1 MGAHF
6 LAESAH
12 YEDETIADKTDRLEQ
27 IIEQLENGDVA
38 LERANELHAEGTEL
52 IAELESEL
60 AVGDGE
66 VIDR

>member
-1 MGAHF
+1 MK
-6 LAESAH
+6 
-12 YEDETIADKTDRLEQ
+12 DETIADKTDRLEQ
-27 IIEQLENGDVA
+27 IIEQLENGDVS

>member
-1 MGAHF
+1 MK
-6 LAESAH
+6 
-12 YEDETIADKTDRLEQ
+12 DETIADKTDRLEQ
-27 IIEQLENGDVA
+27 IIQQLENGDVS

>member
-1 MGAHF
+1 MK
-6 LAESAH
+6 
-12 YEDETIADKTDRLEQ
+12 DETIADKTDRLEQ
-27 IIEQLENGDVA
+27 IIEQLENGEVS
-38 LERANELHAEGTEL
+38 LEQANELHAEGTEL

>member
-1 MGAHF
+1 MK
-6 LAESAH
+6 
-12 YEDETIADKTDRLEQ
+12 DETIADKTDRLEQ
-27 IIEQLENGDVA
+27 IIEQLEDGDIS
-38 LERANELHAEGTEL
+38 LERANELHAEGTGL

>member
-1 MGAHF
+1 MK
-6 LAESAH
+6 
-12 YEDETIADKTDRLEQ
+12 DQTIADKTDRLEQ
-27 IIEQLENGDVA
+27 IIEQLEDGDVS

-60 AVGDGE
+60 AVGDGK

>member
-1 MGAHF
+1 MK
-6 LAESAH
+6 
-12 YEDETIADKTDRLEQ
+12 DETIADKTDRLER
-27 IIEQLENGDVA
+27 IIEQLENGDVS

>member
-1 MGAHF
+1 MK
-6 LAESAH
+6 
-12 YEDETIADKTDRLEQ
+12 DETIADKTDRLEQ
-27 IIEQLENGDVA
+27 IIEQLENRDVS

>member
-1 MGAHF
+1 MK
-6 LAESAH
+6 
-12 YEDETIADKTDRLEQ
+12 DETIANKTDRLEQ
-27 IIEQLENGDVA
+27 IIEQLENGDIS

>member
-1 MGAHF
+1 MK
-6 LAESAH
+6 
-12 YEDETIADKTDRLEQ
+12 DETIADKTERLEQ
-27 IIEQLENGDVA
+27 IIEQLENGDVS

>member
-1 MGAHF
+1 MR
-6 LAESAH
+6 
-12 YEDETIADKTDRLEQ
+12 DETIADKTDRLEQ
-27 IIEQLENGDVA
+27 IIERLENGDVS

>member
-1 MGAHF
+1 MK
-6 LAESAH
+6 
-12 YEDETIADKTDRLEQ
+12 DETIADKTDRLEQ
-27 IIEQLENGDVA
+27 IIEQLENGDVS
-38 LERANELHAEGTEL
+38 LERANELHAEGTKL

>member
-1 MGAHF
+1 MK
-6 LAESAH
+6 
-12 YEDETIADKTDRLEQ
+12 DETIADKTDRLEQ
-27 IIEQLENGDVA
+27 IIEQLENGEVS

>member
-1 MGAHF
+1 MK
-6 LAESAH
+6 
-12 YEDETIADKTDRLEQ
+12 DETIADKTDRLEQ
-27 IIEQLENGDVA
+27 IIDQLEDGDVS

>member
-1 MGAHF
+1 MK
-6 LAESAH
+6 
-12 YEDETIADKTDRLEQ
+12 DETIADKTDRLEQ
-27 IIEQLENGDVA
+27 IIEQLENGDVE

>member
-1 MGAHF
+1 MK
-6 LAESAH
+6 
-12 YEDETIADKTDRLEQ
+12 DETIADKTDRLEQ
-27 IIEQLENGDVA
+27 IIEQLENGDIS

-66 VIDR
+66 IIDR

>member
-1 MGAHF
+1 MK
-6 LAESAH
+6 
-12 YEDETIADKTDRLEQ
+12 DQTIADKTDRLEQ
-27 IIEQLENGDVA
+27 IIEQLEDGDVS
-38 LERANELHAEGTEL
+38 LDRANALHAEGTEL

>member
-1 MGAHF
+1 MK
-6 LAESAH
+6 
-12 YEDETIADKTDRLEQ
+12 DETIADKTDRLEQ
-27 IIEQLENGDVA
+27 IIQQLENGDVS

-52 IAELESEL
+52 IGELESEL

>member
-1 MGAHF
+1 MK
-6 LAESAH
+6 
-12 YEDETIADKTDRLEQ
+12 DETIADKTDRLEQ
-27 IIEQLENGDVA
+27 IIEQLENGDIS
-38 LERANELHAEGTEL
+38 LDRANELHAEGSEL

>member
-1 MGAHF
+1 MK
-6 LAESAH
+6 
-12 YEDETIADKTDRLEQ
+12 DETIADKTDRLEQ
-27 IIEQLENGDVA
+27 IVEQLEDGDVS

-66 VIDR
+66 IIDR

>member
-1 MGAHF
+1 MK
-6 LAESAH
+6 
-12 YEDETIADKTDRLEQ
+12 DETIADKTDRLEQ
-27 IIEQLENGDVA
+27 IIEQLENGDVS

-52 IAELESEL
+52 IAELELEL

>member
-1 MGAHF
+1 MK
-6 LAESAH
+6 
-12 YEDETIADKTDRLEQ
+12 DETIADKTDRLEQ
-27 IIEQLENGDVA
+27 IIEQLENGDVP

-60 AVGDGE
+60 AVGDGD

>member
-1 MGAHF
+1 MK
-6 LAESAH
+6 
-12 YEDETIADKTDRLEQ
+12 DETIADKTDRLEQ
-27 IIEQLENGDVA
+27 IIEQLEDGDVS

>member
-1 MGAHF
+1 MK
-6 LAESAH
+6 
-12 YEDETIADKTDRLEQ
+12 DETIADKTDRFER
-27 IIEQLENGDVA
+27 IIEQLENGDVS

-52 IAELESEL
+52 IAELDSEL

>member
-1 MGAHF
+1 MK
-6 LAESAH
+6 
-12 YEDETIADKTDRLEQ
+12 DQTIADKTDRLEQ
-27 IIEQLENGDVA
+27 IIEQLEDGDVS
-38 LERANELHAEGTEL
+38 LDRANELHAEGTEL